1 MAVLDRNRRPTVP
14 GAILKAH
21 YMEPRA
27 ISVTALADALGL
39 SRKHVSQ
46 IVNGH
51 KRVEPTTAARLA
63 LVLGTTPRFW
73 MNLQAALD
81 EWDASVEI
89 ADWTPSATSAP
100 PQPASNDQ
108 PHRRRRAVYQRR
120 EV

>member
-1 MAVLDRNRRPTVP
+1 MEALRRNRRPTVP

-27 ISVTALADALGL
+27 ISVTAMADALGL

-51 KRVEPTTAARLA
+51 KRVEPATAARLA

-73 MNLQAALD
+73 MNLQAAVD

-89 ADWTPSATSAP
+89 ADWTPSATFAP
-100 PQPASNDQ
+100 PLPTGNDTAAPA
-108 PHRRRRAVYQRR
+108 A
-120 EV
+120 

>member
-1 MAVLDRNRRPTVP
+1 MAELHRNRRPTTP
-14 GAILKAH
+14 GAILKAY

-27 ISVTALADALGL
+27 VSVTAMAEALGL

-51 KRVEPTTAARLA
+51 KRVEPITAARLA

-73 MNLQAALD
+73 MNLQAAVD

-89 ADWTPSATSAP
+89 ADWTPSATFAP
-100 PQPASNDQ
+100 PAPTGNDTAAPA
-108 PHRRRRAVYQRR
+108 A
-120 EV
+120 